1 MPVPRL
7 PVPQKK
13 KDEKK
18 QIKHLMDVMMIF
30 RKELE
35 YLLNN
40 IDDDNILSIDAAK
53 IKNLKAEVIVTEL
66 LFADYIQSN
75 TAVTEVLY
83 ANEGR
88 IARLTVDHLLTG
100 DFLAG
105 SEKIYYID
113 AQEQYMKF
121 IEGTRNDAL
130 PQVQYTDE
138 DNNPLY
144 WDSAEEN
151 YMTPTVTDYPVMVHQ
166 YDYLTKLEL
175 NFENDAETGFMVPK
189 IIFGA
194 GVGNVEHPE
203 RGKGYIYK
211 GANGLMIQYITSTGK
226 ELTFYLNEDNI
237 EIRNGTDSSIV
248 MADYVDA
255 KMRRIDSV
263 NINKSLGEVTVLMEG
278 ETVPETIN
286 YTETAT
292 SMTFEWAD
300 GHTATVSIS

>member
-100 DFLAG
+100 DFLSG
-105 SEKIYYID
+105 DEYIYFIEAKD
-113 AQEQYMKF
+113 QYLKF
-121 IEGTRNDAL
+121 IIGTRRDDL
-130 PQVQYTDE
+130 PMVQYTDI
-138 DNNPLY
+138 DGGLLY
-144 WDSAEEN
+144 WDSADHN
-151 YMTPTVTDYPVMVHQ
+151 YMTSNETEWPVMVYV
-166 YDYLTKLEL
+166 YDLMTKLQMD
-175 NFENDAETGFMVPK
+175 FEPDDSGTMVPK
-189 IIFGA
+189 IILGA
-194 GVGNVEHPE
+194 GAEWRVS
-203 RGKGYIYK
+203 RITAKDISTKKQMGY
-211 GANGLMIQYITSTGK
+211 
-226 ELTFYLNEDNI
+226 F
-237 EIRNGTDSSIV
+237 
-248 MADYVDA
+248 
-255 KMRRIDSV
+255 
-263 NINKSLGEVTVLMEG
+263 
-278 ETVPETIN
+278 
-286 YTETAT
+286 
-292 SMTFEWAD
+292 
-300 GHTATVSIS
+300 